1 MAFNVDEFKAG
12 LTRGGARPNLFEV
25 QMEFPA
31 LVGGLGADTATNRK
45 MTFTC
50 KSASL
55 PESTIAMIDVPYF
68 GRTAKF
74 AGNRTYGDWTTTV
87 FNDEDFVVH
96 DAIRSWIE
104 LMNGPA
110 SNIRLAGS
118 TRQYQVDAEVTQL
131 GMNGDRLK
139 TFRFHNIWPSTLAA
153 VDLDWGTNDQIE
165 ELTVTWQYDYWV
177 AQGAAEAG
185 GLMSKVVDTLTF

>member
-1 MAFNVDEFKAG
+1 MAFNVDSFKSG

-31 LVGGLGADTATNRK
+31 LSGAAPERK

-50 KSASL
+50 KAASL
-55 PESTIAMIDVPYF
+55 PESTIGMIDVPYF

-87 FNDEDFVVH
+87 FNDEDFAVH

-104 LMNGPA
+104 LMNGPS

-118 TRQYQVDAEVTQL
+118 TRQYQVDAEVSQF

-139 TFRFHNIWPSTLAA
+139 TFRFHNIWPTTLAA

-177 AQGAAEAG
+177 AGLDTAG
-185 GLMSKVVDTLTF
+185 GGLASKIVDTLTF

>member
-1 MAFNVDEFKAG
+1 MPFSVDDFKSG

-31 LVGGLGADTATNRK
+31 LASGLGADTGINRK

-50 KSASL
+50 KAASL
-55 PESTIAMIDVPYF
+55 PESTIGMIDLPYF

-87 FNDEDFVVH
+87 FNDEDFAVH
-96 DAIRSWIE
+96 DGVRNWIE
-104 LMNGPA
+104 LMNGPL

-118 TRQYQVDAEVTQL
+118 VRQYQTDATVSQF

-139 TFRFHNIWPSTLAA
+139 TFTFHNIWPSTLSAI
-153 VDLDWGTNDQIE
+153 DLDWGTNDSLE

-177 AQGAAEAG
+177 AGFSGEAG
-185 GLMSKVVDTLTF
+185 GLTSKVVDSLNF

>member
-1 MAFNVDEFKAG
+1 MAFNIDAFKSG

-31 LVGGLGADTATNRK
+31 LSGGLGSDTGVTQK

-50 KSASL
+50 KAASL
-55 PESTIAMIDVPYF
+55 PESTVGTIPVPYF
-68 GRTAKF
+68 GRETKF
-74 AGNRTYGDWTTTV
+74 AGNRTYGEWSTTV
-87 FNDEDFVVH
+87 INDEDFVVH
-96 DAIRSWIE
+96 DAIRNWIE
-104 LMNGPA
+104 LVNGPA

-118 TRQYQVDAEVTQL
+118 TRQYQTDAEVSQF
-131 GMNGDRLK
+131 GVNGDRLK
-139 TFRFHNIWPSTLAA
+139 TFRFHNVWPSTLAA

-177 AQGAAEAG
+177 AGIG
-185 GLMSKVVDTLTF
+185 PSSSKFIDSLTF

>member
-1 MAFNVDEFKAG
+1 MAFNVDSFKSG

-31 LVGGLGADTATNRK
+31 LTGTAPERK

-50 KSASL
+50 KAASL
-55 PESTIAMIDVPYF
+55 PESTIGMIDIPYF

-87 FNDEDFVVH
+87 FNDEDFAVH

-104 LMNGPA
+104 LMNGPS

-118 TRQYQVDAEVTQL
+118 TRQYQVDAEVSQF

-139 TFRFHNIWPSTLAA
+139 TFRFHNIWPATLAA
-153 VDLDWGTNDQIE
+153 IDLDWGTNDQIE

-177 AQGAAEAG
+177 AGLDTAG
-185 GLMSKVVDTLTF
+185 GGLASKIVDTLTF